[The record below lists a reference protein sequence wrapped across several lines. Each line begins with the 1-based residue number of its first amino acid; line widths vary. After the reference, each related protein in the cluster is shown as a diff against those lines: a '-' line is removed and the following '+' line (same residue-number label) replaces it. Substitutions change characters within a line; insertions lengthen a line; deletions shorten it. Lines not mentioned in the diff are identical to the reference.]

1 MSDPKENNSK
11 KKKRKRKNQSQMFE
25 DITPTFKFKQL
36 RAKKKDER
44 ILSDGIVIGQTNDSN
59 ELLSDRYVSKI
70 NTHVD
75 LYDNLL
81 GLNTKKSASCQR
93 IIHMTKVIQSELQGK
108 NSLNVNSDKFKVKN
122 NDNFNKD
129 LFALT
134 HERKIRKK
142 LIDFHHFESFVDITR
157 RNKKEEL
164 LMLYAENNLN
174 IIIDR

>member
-1 MSDPKENNSK
+1 M
-11 KKKRKRKNQSQMFE
+11 
-25 DITPTFKFKQL
+25 
-36 RAKKKDER
+36 
-44 ILSDGIVIGQTNDSN
+44 
-59 ELLSDRYVSKI
+59 
-70 NTHVD
+70 
-75 LYDNLL
+75 
-81 GLNTKKSASCQR
+81 
-93 IIHMTKVIQSELQGK
+93 
-108 NSLNVNSDKFKVKN
+108 KN